1 MRRQLEMN
9 KRRARPVN
17 GVNLEAAEV
26 LLRTTLNFLARE
38 GLGTGEIAG
47 ILAKVR
53 MGGRRGATQSR
64 QFRLI
69 VKAYEEMGI
78 VLSTWFTNPRFLDGT
93 GQPLPLR
100 LNPGKNSFDSL
111 VRASRVEIT
120 TEFALALLSKS
131 PSARVD
137 ALGRVV
143 PVKRA
148 FVLADFEIPR
158 ATLIIERF
166 LDTLRRNGEAQS
178 GELPLLLERCC
189 YVTGIGAQNIAPIMR
204 DIKAQG
210 AAFMD
215 SVDGEIEAHR
225 VRKSSRFASGE
236 MGVVAFAWT
245 QQTRNLGKSR
255 KERI

>member
-1 MRRQLEMN
+1 MRHKLEMN
-9 KRRARPVN
+9 KRRAQPVRS
-17 GVNLEAAEV
+17 VNLEAAEV
-26 LLRTTLNFLARE
+26 LLRTTLDFLARE
-38 GLGTGEIAG
+38 GLGSADIAG

-53 MGGRRGATQSR
+53 RGGRRGTTRTR

-69 VKAYEEMGI
+69 VKAYEEMGV
-78 VLSTWFTNPRFLDGT
+78 VLSTWFTNPRFLDRA

-100 LNPGKNSFDSL
+100 LNPGENSFDSL

-120 TEFALALLSKS
+120 TELALALLSKS

-137 ALGRVV
+137 ALGRVTA
-143 PVKRA
+143 VKRA

-166 LDTLRRNGEAQS
+166 LDTLRRNGNAQS

-189 YVTGIGAQNIAPIMR
+189 YVTGIGAPNIAQIMR

-245 QQTRNLGKSR
+245 QQTRNLGKPR
-255 KERI
+255 RGRI